1 MLPMNS
7 MEKEDRLLDSPSS
20 RFAFSFRLKNWR
32 NCVGVLD
39 LAWLQNGLRIRQAFF
54 SKKVAVLP
62 NQEARRRERVA
73 AERRNQWETGKKIWG
88 KQDLNAEAA
97 EICRG
102 TQSNLDYCSA

>member
-20 RFAFSFRLKNWR
+20 RFAFSFQLKNWR

-39 LAWLQNGLRIRQAFF
+39 VAWLQNGLRIRQAFF

-62 NQEARRRERVA
+62 NQEARRRT
-73 AERRNQWETGKKIWG
+73 RRSGAPQPMGNRRE
-88 KQDLNAEAA
+88 
-97 EICRG
+97 
-102 TQSNLDYCSA
+102 NLGQGRFI